1 MVNTNA
7 LTNLYRPS
15 FIGFDT
21 LLNDLLKTTEDT
33 ASFPKYNL
41 VKTSDFDYRLEFA
54 LAGYTQSDIT
64 IEVNQN
70 KLTVSSNGRE
80 IDDSVE
86 YIHRGISA
94 RKFVREFKLAEH
106 VEVRSAVFSDG
117 LLIVE
122 LFKNIPEE
130 KKPRLIEI
138 KTKRELLLE
147 GDKDI
152 I

>member
-1 MVNTNA
+1 MVNTA
-7 LTNLYRPS
+7 TLANLYRPS
-15 FIGFDT
+15 FIGFDN

-33 ASFPKYNL
+33 VSFPKYNL
-41 VKTSDFDYRLEFA
+41 VKTGDNDYRLEFA
-54 LAGYTQSDIT
+54 LAGYTQSDII

-70 KLTVSSNGRE
+70 KLIVSSAGRE
-80 IDDSVE
+80 TEDKVE

-94 RKFVREFKLAEH
+94 RKFTREFKLADH
-106 VEVRSAVFSDG
+106 VEVRSAIFSDG

-147 GDKDI
+147 EN
-152 I
+152 